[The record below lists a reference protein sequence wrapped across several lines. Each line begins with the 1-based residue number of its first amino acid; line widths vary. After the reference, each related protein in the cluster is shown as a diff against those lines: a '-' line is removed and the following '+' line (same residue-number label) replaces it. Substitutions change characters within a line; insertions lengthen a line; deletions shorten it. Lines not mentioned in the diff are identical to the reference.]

1 MKARNAVI
9 VLIAALALGLTAA
22 AQTTNSSGLVTA
34 TDALGISCAGS
45 WSVGNLTTESYD
57 LLDYGAT
64 KDNRVFAQGV
74 ELTAPGCGLSVF
86 GGGVLWQPNISALL
100 NKTNLPSGNFLTF
113 VDASVGNGI
122 PSTGSS
128 RITTVIGGGVKY
140 IASDNVT
147 WNTIRF
153 EEVFFGASRYPSI
166 SSGVSV
172 YFGGVPASAVVS
184 SNVKRSLL
192 KRIAA
197 ATARLSAPR

>member
-1 MKARNAVI
+1 MKARNVVTA
-9 VLIAALALGLTAA
+9 LTLAFALSCAALA
-22 AQTTNSSGLVTA
+22 QTSNSSGLVTA
-34 TDALGISCAGS
+34 TDALGISCGG
-45 WSVGNLTTESYD
+45 WSMGNLTTESYD

-64 KDNRVFAQGV
+64 KDNRLFAQGV

-86 GGGVLWQPNISALL
+86 GGGVLWQPNIASLL
-100 NKTNLPSGNFLTF
+100 SKTNLPSGNFLTF
-113 VDASVGNGI
+113 VDASLGNGI
-122 PSTGSS
+122 PTTGADHL
-128 RITTVIGGGVKY
+128 TTILGGGVKY

-197 ATARLSAPR
+197 ATARLSAPK